1 MDIRCL
7 GATYR
12 PKTLSLF
19 LGEMFMDTRC
29 LRATYRR
36 KPANY
41 FYLWATYRHK
51 IPQTLKEEA

>member
-7 GATYR
+7 RATY
-12 PKTLSLF
+12 KHKILSPF

-36 KPANY
+36 KPAND
-41 FYLWATYRHK
+41 FYLRATCRCK
-51 IPQTLKEEA
+51 ILQTLKE

>member
-7 GATYR
+7 RATCR
-12 PKTLSLF
+12 HKILSLS

-36 KPANY
+36 KPTNY

-51 IPQTLKEEA
+51 IPQTLKE